1 MKERALCLIP
11 AAAAAL
17 LVSACASAPLEGVG
31 AGSESPVAAERAE
44 TVRVPVLV
52 EEKAYLADG
61 TLDRTTAWAYDPEY
75 REALKRI
82 VVEAGRADPVEI
94 LTREFAPGSV
104 VEALFDSEGRLVSRK
119 TIRLDAEGRKI
130 RETVE
135 GSIQERGTVSEW
147 SYGPN
152 GRLAE
157 WRVSDAAGLPLAVTK
172 YAYSGGRL
180 ATAKMY
186 DPSGTF
192 EGRLDYKY
200 DSSGRLS
207 VRTLSDAA
215 GKLERREEFK
225 WRDGILVEEAS
236 YGRAGALERREVHE
250 IGPDGERVATTV
262 YDQAGRVR
270 RKLEFSYVWRE
281 ETRAVTHSD

>member
-1 MKERALCLIP
+1 MKLRPLPILALVSISMFALACATPPVPASGSETAPAVAKERT
-11 AAAAAL
+11 
-17 LVSACASAPLEGVG
+17 
-31 AGSESPVAAERAE
+31 VA
-44 TVRVPVLV
+44 VRVPVLV
-52 EEKAYLADG
+52 EERAYLADG
-61 TLDRTTAWAYDPEY
+61 ALDRTTSWAYDPEY
-75 REALKRI
+75 REALKRV
-82 VVEAGRADPVEI
+82 VVEAGRTDPVET
-94 LTREFAPGSV
+94 LTREFSPGSV
-104 VEALFDSEGRLVSRK
+104 VEALFDTEGQPVSRK
-119 TIRLDAEGRKI
+119 TTWLDAEGRKV

-135 GSIQERGTVSEW
+135 GSIKERGTVSEW
-147 SYGPN
+147 FYGPD

-180 ATAKMY
+180 AAARMY

-236 YGRAGALERREVHE
+236 FGRTGALERREVHE

-270 RKLEFSYVWRE
+270 QKLEFSYVWRE
-281 ETRAVTHSD
+281 EIRAVTSFD